1 MLVFSDMDDFLWLR
15 VRAERSCEDFVPAS
29 AGRAMRECLARLKK
43 YAGYTTT
50 NSAPI

>member
-1 MLVFSDMDDFLWLR
+1 MISFGSAFAQSVLSGDF
-15 VRAERSCEDFVPAS
+15 CPAS